1 MMNSNK
7 QIKFVRLQTLAN
19 EQRFKGMVQRH
30 T

>member
-1 MMNSNK
+1 MMNLNK

-19 EQRFKGMVQRH
+19 EQWFKGMVQRH